1 MYKVFSTQTYDREIK
16 KLPKEYQRMIV
27 TAEKEIAD
35 NPHTGKPLTFEFLRE
50 KKIKEKRIYYLVY
63 DDIVLVLL
71 VATSGK
77 KNQQDTINHIKDNL
91 KQFKKYAEE
100 LSRQSF

>member
-16 KLPKEYQRMIV
+16 KLPKQYQHMIGKI
-27 TAEKEIAD
+27 EKEIAI
-35 NPHTGKPLTFEFLRE
+35 NPYVGDGLTFEFLRE

-77 KNQQDTINHIKDNL
+77 KDQQETINHIKDNL
-91 KQFKKYAEE
+91 KEFKRYAEE
-100 LSRQSF
+100 LAKQFS